1 VEIRKQKHHGL
12 NRGDF
17 IKAIFKDKKIKRYSG
32 EDDEGKPIY
41 QDAGM
46 TRMWAVKYERMEK

>member
-17 IKAIFKDKKIKRYSG
+17 IKAIFADKEIKKYMG
-32 EDDEGKPIY
+32 EDGNDRNIYKNTGK
-41 QDAGM
+41 
-46 TRMWAVKYERMEK
+46 TRRWITKYERISK